1 MKKYIV
7 YLSVLL
13 FFFAVG
19 CKKSEE
25 QKSAD
30 DTATKTGQTAGR
42 PKRKHGPAAIA
53 ALQIYHDETLVKS
66 VEPSEYPALATTKM
80 KVGDKDVKGLPLKD
94 LLAKYELK
102 GKNVIIGGPQRSA
115 TITWQQANSNDIY
128 VYLGPK
134 QNTLQISAPK
144 TMNLNLPNRLVRLTV
159 SDQAQTAAAG
169 QSKKTGN

>member
-7 YLSVLL
+7 YFSVLL
-13 FFFAVG
+13 FLFVVG

-25 QKSAD
+25 QKPAD
-30 DTATKTGQTAGR
+30 DTATRTGQTTGQ
-42 PKRKHGPAAIA
+42 PKRKHGPAPSAP
-53 ALQIYHDETLVKS
+53 LQIYHEDKLVKS

-80 KVGDKDVKGLPLKD
+80 KIGDKEVTGLPLKD
-94 LLAKYELK
+94 LLAKYDLK

-128 VYLGPK
+128 LYLGPK

-159 SDQAQTAAAG
+159 SDQAQPASNG
-169 QSKKTGN
+169 QAKKTGK